1 MIKSYDEYLRIF
13 EDQKHD
19 LQISLYERFDEWL
32 FGTMKDD
39 IKDSLIEWHKVE
51 SEGLLRPDDIDEGES
66 VLVCWAEHQDWDFQ
80 RMHIEITGDGW
91 YWACD
96 ESPYYGDE
104 WDGNLPTHYA
114 FNPALPKPPKE

>member
-1 MIKSYDEYLRIF
+1 MIKRYNINYDREMIIN
-13 EDQKHD
+13 EDED
-19 LQISLYERFDEWL
+19 EDGRWCLY
-32 FGTMKDD
+32 DD
-39 IKDSLIEWHKVE
+39 IKDSLIEWHKIKDKW
-51 SEGLLRPDDIDEGES
+51 LKPDDIDEGEK